1 MRFIL
6 PAALVI
12 SQFID
17 AQVLINEYSAANY
30 SDFQD
35 NFNEY
40 EDWFEIFNAG
50 SEPFDL
56 NGYYL
61 SDKSNNLTKYQ
72 INSQVVI
79 NSQDYLTIFASG
91 RNTINGTNIHTNFK
105 IHQTKGN
112 EWIILTAPDGTTVVD
127 SIFVRPCLVN
137 QSRGKKNDGTN
148 EWGVFTNPSPNN
160 VNLNALNGY
169 VDKPQFS
176 TEPGNYD
183 NPITLQ
189 IFCSNPN
196 TTIYYTLNGDTP
208 NQLANVYTEPIL
220 LDETKVVKAIAVE
233 INDEGY
239 HSSFMEYGTFFIS
252 ENFTLPIMSVS
263 GNQLDNLIDN
273 GNDNIEPWGTFEY
286 YKDGVL
292 ADKAT
297 GEFNE
302 HGNDSWGYQQRGF
315 DYITRDQ
322 FGYNYAIKDEL
333 FRTKDR
339 DKYQRLIIKCAANDN
354 YPFSYGG
361 SGAHIRDAY
370 VQTLSQIADLRMDER
385 SFEPC
390 ILFLNGEYWGLYE
403 IREKVDD
410 RDFTDYYYD
419 QDSVEFLKTWGGT
432 WADVLGDNQTDNSVF
447 DSWDDIREFITTND
461 MSDQDNYNY
470 AKSIY
475 NMGSLIDYFI
485 LNTYVVNADWLNWNT
500 AWWHG
505 LREDGEKKK
514 WRYVLWDMD
523 NTFDH
528 GANYT
533 DIPSQDVNADPCDPE
548 SIGDT
553 GGQGH
558 IPIWNALLNNDEF
571 FADYINR
578 WTDLSNSYFS
588 CEFLISHL
596 DSLINLIEPE
606 MPLQI
611 DRWGGNYNTW
621 QSNVNDMRD
630 FIEER
635 CEIINSGI
643 LDCYE
648 DEYDIEGPYSV
659 TINIEP
665 PLSGMVDMNNYPIN
679 NYPFNGTYFGG
690 VLQQIEAFAAEGY
703 FFDNFEFSNSTT
715 PINQTNES
723 IEYILASNET
733 ITAHFTPIIYG
744 CTDPDAS
751 NYNEDA
757 TLDDGDCQYTVLTFS
772 VNENLGG
779 TISING
785 VEYSDFPSN
794 IIITDITSIEAI
806 SIEGYEFDY
815 WELSTGTLENENN
828 PSINLFIDENATLIA
843 YFSPIQLDI
852 TFDISHTYGGE
863 ISINDSVLN
872 DLPQTLSLT
881 YGETYNINI
890 ELNNNFNFINWNSPE
905 QLIENE
911 NAYNFNLYAE
921 ESGYI
926 IANLIEL
933 LNLTLII
940 EPQDAGYVL
949 GDGEEMQVFP
959 LSQTY
964 TQNTQ
969 IDLQAFAINGMEF
982 EYWVRENA
990 IIEQNNRY
998 QYTLEYNDT
1007 IRVVF
1012 SEKEL
1017 AIYIP
1022 NTFTPNGDG
1031 INDVFKPVIDPD
1043 KIKKY
1048 EMTLYNEWG
1057 ELIFKTDQIEQ
1068 GWDGISQAIS
1078 SNNIYIYKII
1088 VYSELTGSK
1097 YEYMGTVMVL

>member
-1 MRFIL
+1 
-6 PAALVI
+6 
-12 SQFID
+12 
-17 AQVLINEYSAANY
+17 
-30 SDFQD
+30 
-35 NFNEY
+35 
-40 EDWFEIFNAG
+40 
-50 SEPFDL
+50 
-56 NGYYL
+56 
-61 SDKSNNLTKYQ
+61 
-72 INSQVVI
+72 
-79 NSQDYLTIFASG
+79 
-91 RNTINGTNIHTNFK
+91 
-105 IHQTKGN
+105 
-112 EWIILTAPDGTTVVD
+112 
-127 SIFVRPCLVN
+127 
-137 QSRGKKNDGTN
+137 
-148 EWGVFTNPSPNN
+148 
-160 VNLNALNGY
+160 
-169 VDKPQFS
+169 
-176 TEPGNYD
+176 
-183 NPITLQ
+183 
-189 IFCSNPN
+189 
-196 TTIYYTLNGDTP
+196 
-208 NQLANVYTEPIL
+208 
-220 LDETKVVKAIAVE
+220 
-233 INDEGY
+233 
-239 HSSFMEYGTFFIS
+239 
-252 ENFTLPIMSVS
+252 
-263 GNQLDNLIDN
+263 
-273 GNDNIEPWGTFEY
+273 
-286 YKDGVL
+286 
-292 ADKAT
+292 
-297 GEFNE
+297 
-302 HGNDSWGYQQRGF
+302 
-315 DYITRDQ
+315 
-322 FGYNYAIKDEL
+322 
-333 FRTKDR
+333 
-339 DKYQRLIIKCAANDN
+339 
-354 YPFSYGG
+354 
-361 SGAHIRDAY
+361 
-370 VQTLSQIADLRMDER
+370 MDER

-410 RDFTDYYYD
+410 NDFTDYYYD

-432 WADVLGDNQTDNSVF
+432 WADVLGDNQTEISVF

-461 MSDQDNYNY
+461 MSDEDNYNY

-533 DIPSQDVNADPCDPE
+533 DIPSQGVNADPCDPE

-578 WTDLSNSYFS
+578 WTDLSNNYFS

-606 MPLQI
+606 MPMQI

-648 DEYDIEGPYSV
+648 DEYNIEGPYSV

-665 PLSGMVDMNNYPIN
+665 PLSGIVDMNNYPIN
-679 NYPFNGTYFGG
+679 NYPFNGSYFGG

-733 ITAHFTPIIYG
+733 ITAHFTPILYG
-744 CTDPDAS
+744 CTDPDAA

-806 SIEGYEFDY
+806 SMEGYEFDY

-852 TFDISHTYGGE
+852 TFDISHTDGGE

-872 DLPQTLSLT
+872 ELPQTLSLT

-890 ELNNNFNFINWNSPE
+890 ELNDNFNFINWSSPE

-911 NAYNFNLYAE
+911 NANNFNLYVE

-949 GDGEEMQVFP
+949 GDGEEMA
-959 LSQTY
+959 S
-964 TQNTQ
+964 
-969 IDLQAFAINGMEF
+969 I
-982 EYWVRENA
+982 
-990 IIEQNNRY
+990 
-998 QYTLEYNDT
+998 
-1007 IRVVF
+1007 
-1012 SEKEL
+1012 S
-1017 AIYIP
+1017 
-1022 NTFTPNGDG
+1022 
-1031 INDVFKPVIDPD
+1031 
-1043 KIKKY
+1043 IK
-1048 EMTLYNEWG
+1048 
-1057 ELIFKTDQIEQ
+1057 
-1068 GWDGISQAIS
+1068 
-1078 SNNIYIYKII
+1078 SNIH
-1088 VYSELTGSK
+1088 SK
-1097 YEYMGTVMVL
+1097 YSNRLTSFCYKWNGIRILGSRKCYYRTKQ

>member
-1 MRFIL
+1 
-6 PAALVI
+6 
-12 SQFID
+12 
-17 AQVLINEYSAANY
+17 
-30 SDFQD
+30 
-35 NFNEY
+35 
-40 EDWFEIFNAG
+40 
-50 SEPFDL
+50 
-56 NGYYL
+56 
-61 SDKSNNLTKYQ
+61 
-72 INSQVVI
+72 
-79 NSQDYLTIFASG
+79 
-91 RNTINGTNIHTNFK
+91 
-105 IHQTKGN
+105 
-112 EWIILTAPDGTTVVD
+112 
-127 SIFVRPCLVN
+127 
-137 QSRGKKNDGTN
+137 
-148 EWGVFTNPSPNN
+148 
-160 VNLNALNGY
+160 
-169 VDKPQFS
+169 
-176 TEPGNYD
+176 
-183 NPITLQ
+183 
-189 IFCSNPN
+189 
-196 TTIYYTLNGDTP
+196 
-208 NQLANVYTEPIL
+208 
-220 LDETKVVKAIAVE
+220 
-233 INDEGY
+233 
-239 HSSFMEYGTFFIS
+239 
-252 ENFTLPIMSVS
+252 
-263 GNQLDNLIDN
+263 
-273 GNDNIEPWGTFEY
+273 
-286 YKDGVL
+286 
-292 ADKAT
+292 
-297 GEFNE
+297 
-302 HGNDSWGYQQRGF
+302 
-315 DYITRDQ
+315 
-322 FGYNYAIKDEL
+322 
-333 FRTKDR
+333 
-339 DKYQRLIIKCAANDN
+339 
-354 YPFSYGG
+354 
-361 SGAHIRDAY
+361 
-370 VQTLSQIADLRMDER
+370 
-385 SFEPC
+385 
-390 ILFLNGEYWGLYE
+390 
-403 IREKVDD
+403 
-410 RDFTDYYYD
+410 
-419 QDSVEFLKTWGGT
+419 
-432 WADVLGDNQTDNSVF
+432 
-447 DSWDDIREFITTND
+447 
-461 MSDQDNYNY
+461 
-470 AKSIY
+470 
-475 NMGSLIDYFI
+475 
-485 LNTYVVNADWLNWNT
+485 
-500 AWWHG
+500 
-505 LREDGEKKK
+505 
-514 WRYVLWDMD
+514 MD

-533 DIPSQDVNADPCDPE
+533 DIPSQGVNADPCDPE

-578 WTDLSNSYFS
+578 WTDLSNNYFS

-606 MPLQI
+606 MPMQI

-665 PLSGMVDMNNYPIN
+665 PLSGIVEMNNYPIN
-679 NYPFNGTYFGG
+679 NYPFNGSYFGG
-690 VLQQIEAFAAEGY
+690 VSQQIEAFAAEGY
-703 FFDNFEFSNSTT
+703 FFDYFEFSNSTT

-744 CTDPDAS
+744 CTDPDAI

-852 TFDISHTYGGE
+852 TFDISHTDGGE

-872 DLPQTLSLT
+872 ELPQTLSLT

-890 ELNNNFNFINWNSPE
+890 ELNDNFNFINWNSPE

-911 NAYNFNLYAE
+911 NANNFNLYAE

-949 GDGEEMQVFP
+949 GDGEEMEVFP

-990 IIEQNNRY
+990 IIQQNNRY

-1007 IRVVF
+1007 LRVVF
-1012 SEKEL
+1012 GEKEL

-1031 INDVFKPVIDPD
+1031 INDVFKPVTDPN

-1048 EMTLYNEWG
+1048 EMTLFNEWG

-1068 GWDGISQAIS
+1068 GWDGISQASS

>member
-1 MRFIL
+1 M
-6 PAALVI
+6 
-12 SQFID
+12 S
-17 AQVLINEYSAANY
+17 NE
-30 SDFQD
+30 
-35 NFNEY
+35 
-40 EDWFEIFNAG
+40 
-50 SEPFDL
+50 
-56 NGYYL
+56 
-61 SDKSNNLTKYQ
+61 
-72 INSQVVI
+72 
-79 NSQDYLTIFASG
+79 
-91 RNTINGTNIHTNFK
+91 
-105 IHQTKGN
+105 
-112 EWIILTAPDGTTVVD
+112 
-127 SIFVRPCLVN
+127 
-137 QSRGKKNDGTN
+137 
-148 EWGVFTNPSPNN
+148 
-160 VNLNALNGY
+160 
-169 VDKPQFS
+169 
-176 TEPGNYD
+176 
-183 NPITLQ
+183 
-189 IFCSNPN
+189 
-196 TTIYYTLNGDTP
+196 
-208 NQLANVYTEPIL
+208 
-220 LDETKVVKAIAVE
+220 
-233 INDEGY
+233 
-239 HSSFMEYGTFFIS
+239 
-252 ENFTLPIMSVS
+252 
-263 GNQLDNLIDN
+263 
-273 GNDNIEPWGTFEY
+273 
-286 YKDGVL
+286 
-292 ADKAT
+292 
-297 GEFNE
+297 
-302 HGNDSWGYQQRGF
+302 
-315 DYITRDQ
+315 
-322 FGYNYAIKDEL
+322 
-333 FRTKDR
+333 
-339 DKYQRLIIKCAANDN
+339 
-354 YPFSYGG
+354 
-361 SGAHIRDAY
+361 
-370 VQTLSQIADLRMDER
+370 
-385 SFEPC
+385 
-390 ILFLNGEYWGLYE
+390 
-403 IREKVDD
+403 
-410 RDFTDYYYD
+410 
-419 QDSVEFLKTWGGT
+419 
-432 WADVLGDNQTDNSVF
+432 
-447 DSWDDIREFITTND
+447 
-461 MSDQDNYNY
+461 DNYNY

-533 DIPSQDVNADPCDPE
+533 DIPSQGVNADPCDPE

-578 WTDLSNSYFS
+578 WTDLSNNYFS

-665 PLSGMVDMNNYPIN
+665 PLSGMVEMNNYPIN
-679 NYPFNGTYFGG
+679 NYPFNGSYFGG
-690 VLQQIEAFAAEGY
+690 VSQQIEAFAAEGY
-703 FFDNFEFSNSTT
+703 FFDYFEFSNSTT

-744 CTDPDAS
+744 CTDPDAA

-772 VNENLGG
+772 VNENVGG

-794 IIITDITSIEAI
+794 IIITDLTSIEAI

-852 TFDISHTYGGE
+852 TFDISHTDGGE

-872 DLPQTLSLT
+872 ELPQTLSLT

-890 ELNNNFNFINWNSPE
+890 ELNDNFNFINWNSPE

-911 NAYNFNLYAE
+911 NAYNFNLYIE

-969 IDLQAFAINGMEF
+969 IDLQAFATNGMEF

-1007 IRVVF
+1007 F
-1012 SEKEL
+1012 EL
-1017 AIYIP
+1017 
-1022 NTFTPNGDG
+1022 FL
-1031 INDVFKPVIDPD
+1031 V
-1043 KIKKY
+1043 KKN
-1048 EMTLYNEWG
+1048 LP
-1057 ELIFKTDQIEQ
+1057 
-1068 GWDGISQAIS
+1068 
-1078 SNNIYIYKII
+1078 YIYQTLLHLMEM
-1088 VYSELTGSK
+1088 ELMMFSSQLQTQIK
-1097 YEYMGTVMVL
+1097 